1 VVGAILLANPVAIL
15 LANPGAIRVAI
26 LVGTPISLQS
36 PAAPRVFPLVTNL
49 PSNPSSVPPPP
60 LGAGGG
66 MPPAAA
72 ATPMLSEEQILRNE
86 RRRMVRE
93 RWLHLL
99 LLGFALSIVV
109 HVLILLRLWWIKLP
123 ERVDPDIPTVELK
136 LQELPPTVEV
146 TEDVELPDPSPL
158 VMGPVSTEIDPL
170 PNLSNDLASDNP
182 NENSFGAI
190 EAPGVGAIVGPGGA
204 GSGIGIG
211 SGKGGGGTSF
221 FGIGGR
227 GSRFAYIVDVSGSM
241 EADNRMQTAL
251 SELARSVSALPDSTQ
266 YYVVLYSNGAIL
278 PPWDT
283 GNWLRSTR
291 SNIARTRQWLQEQLP
306 QGGTYPLQAFE
317 RVFNLPEPPDVVFFL
332 TDGEIPVDTAY
343 HVKDFVDKLK
353 RDVII
358 NTVGFS
364 SEAGKDPLMQIAK
377 ENRGV
382 FRFVPTSGGAVRP

>member
-1 VVGAILLANPVAIL
+1 
-15 LANPGAIRVAI
+15 
-26 LVGTPISLQS
+26 
-36 PAAPRVFPLVTNL
+36 
-49 PSNPSSVPPPP
+49 
-60 LGAGGG
+60 
-66 MPPAAA
+66 M
-72 ATPMLSEEQILRNE
+72 
-86 RRRMVRE
+86 
-93 RWLHLL
+93 HLL

-123 ERVDPDIPTVELK
+123 ERVDPDPPSVELK
-136 LQELPPTVEV
+136 LQELPPSVEV
-146 TEDVELPDPSPL
+146 ATEDVELPDPSPL
-158 VMGPVSTEIDPL
+158 VMGPVTTEIDPL

-182 NENSFGAI
+182 SENSFGAI

-221 FGIGGR
+221 FGVGGR
-227 GSRFAYIVDVSGSM
+227 GSRFAYIVDISGSM
-241 EADNRMQTAL
+241 EQDNRIQTAL
-251 SELARSVSALPDSTQ
+251 SELARSISALPDSTQ

-291 SNIARTRQWLQEQLP
+291 ANMARTRQWLQEQVS

-317 RVFNLPEPPDVVFFL
+317 RVFSLPEPPDVVFFL
-332 TDGEIPVDTAY
+332 TDGEIPADTPY
-343 HVKDFVDKLK
+343 HVKDFTDKLK
-353 RDVII
+353 RDVIV
-358 NTVGFS
+358 NTIGFS

-382 FRFVPTSGGAVRP
+382 FRFVPTGGGGTRP

>member
-1 VVGAILLANPVAIL
+1 MRNGASEGSA
-15 LANPGAIRVAI
+15 
-26 LVGTPISLQS
+26 
-36 PAAPRVFPLVTNL
+36 
-49 PSNPSSVPPPP
+49 
-60 LGAGGG
+60 
-66 MPPAAA
+66 
-72 ATPMLSEEQILRNE
+72 LSEEEILRNE

-136 LQELPPTVEV
+136 LQELPPAVEV

-182 NENSFGAI
+182 SENSFGAI

-241 EADNRMQTAL
+241 EQDNRIQTAL
-251 SELARSVSALPDSTQ
+251 SELARSISALPDSTQ

-278 PPWDT
+278 PQWDT

-317 RVFNLPEPPDVVFFL
+317 RVFNLPTPPDVVFFL
-332 TDGEIPVDTAY
+332 TDGEIPADTPY

-353 RDVII
+353 RDVIV

-382 FRFVPTSGGAVRP
+382 FRFVPAGAGVRP